1 MLLWLTMMSSW
12 QPLVQAFLTSNHHHP
27 SSSKSLQRT
36 RSKTDLH
43 IVFGRTKN
51 KRPHPTPLRNHE
63 TDMDTSES
71 TLFNEGQPPSSLSK
85 EDSTSLWNKETTSIP
100 PPSLPQGDELVNAD
114 FWKMD
119 PSDAFGSMLLQLQQQ
134 EQQQEEGLLLSNDH
148 DEQGGASNNNKLNT
162 QNNHD
167 TTDNS
172 GASTTSSMAAA
183 VLNNILKQQDA
194 TKKRPT
200 DSTTNKHELDSTGG
214 TRQQQQQSTY
224 DHASSSEEPLASS
237 SSTAD
242 SKKASPPPSSSSS
255 IGSSSTSP
263 SASSSTFSVSLD
275 IAKELDNSVN
285 TLSKEDW
292 QKLEGSEWIQQELSL
307 DPEYTT
313 TATPKYT
320 RTTSDDATLRQELRL
335 LAVSTASRTE
345 SVEQWCEQVSPQIG
359 GIHPLLETI
368 QEGARQAV
376 VDPANVDEGL
386 EHACVACRTLR
397 DLCALSPE
405 LAACLTD
412 SVLRYNQQTNNHL
425 PIRPFLQDVCQLLSL
440 AGDTE
445 GTLQHDAPK
454 QWFVIPDKR
463 GRLFRSHRRR
473 RRRRNNNNDSG
484 SASSLESNAGETVNK
499 DETQNRKSRRLARYK
514 SQLYILQVLLTM
526 TTASDDAVQAI
537 RACPGLTAAISKCS
551 SYTPQARRQRWWRYL
566 TTSVRSKG
574 KDATKKKSLLS
585 RRRRPFM
592 EAAVPSNDLQ
602 GEIQK
607 TANQVLAAIG

>member
-1 MLLWLTMMSSW
+1 M
-12 QPLVQAFLTSNHHHP
+12 
-27 SSSKSLQRT
+27 
-36 RSKTDLH
+36 
-43 IVFGRTKN
+43 
-51 KRPHPTPLRNHE
+51 
-63 TDMDTSES
+63 
-71 TLFNEGQPPSSLSK
+71 
-85 EDSTSLWNKETTSIP
+85 
-100 PPSLPQGDELVNAD
+100 
-114 FWKMD
+114 
-119 PSDAFGSMLLQLQQQ
+119 
-134 EQQQEEGLLLSNDH
+134 
-148 DEQGGASNNNKLNT
+148 
-162 QNNHD
+162 
-167 TTDNS
+167 
-172 GASTTSSMAAA
+172 
-183 VLNNILKQQDA
+183 
-194 TKKRPT
+194 
-200 DSTTNKHELDSTGG
+200 
-214 TRQQQQQSTY
+214 
-224 DHASSSEEPLASS
+224 
-237 SSTAD
+237 
-242 SKKASPPPSSSSS
+242 
-255 IGSSSTSP
+255 
-263 SASSSTFSVSLD
+263 
-275 IAKELDNSVN
+275 
-285 TLSKEDW
+285 
-292 QKLEGSEWIQQELSL
+292 
-307 DPEYTT
+307 
-313 TATPKYT
+313 
-320 RTTSDDATLRQELRL
+320 
-335 LAVSTASRTE
+335 
-345 SVEQWCEQVSPQIG
+345 
-359 GIHPLLETI
+359 LETI

-376 VDPANVDEGL
+376 VDPATVDEGL